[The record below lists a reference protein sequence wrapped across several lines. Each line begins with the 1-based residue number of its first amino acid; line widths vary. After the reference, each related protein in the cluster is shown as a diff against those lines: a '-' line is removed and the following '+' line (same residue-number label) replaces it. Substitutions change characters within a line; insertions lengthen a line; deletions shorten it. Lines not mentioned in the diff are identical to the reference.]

1 MKVVLMRLFSV
12 LTATAALLLSLLPT
26 TISAHPHVW
35 IECGIT
41 AVFDNEGLTGFRQ
54 RWVLDE
60 MFSASMLP
68 VIDLNNDGRISP
80 EESEVAK
87 REAFDNLKEYNYFTD
102 VRIDGKP
109 FLVEYV
115 KDFVCT
121 LDGEGR
127 LIYEFFVPCTVKAVP
142 TPKTV
147 TIGVYDASF
156 FCDIGCME
164 IPLSR
169 DGVQDGLV
177 VESKRVE
184 LTDTPFDQFQF
195 FPAGIEIRFRTK

>member
-1 MKVVLMRLFSV
+1 MKVVLMRLFCV
-12 LTATAALLLSLLPT
+12 LTATAALLLSLLPST
-26 TISAHPHVW
+26 VSAHPHVW

-68 VIDLNNDGRISP
+68 VIDLNKDGRISP
-80 EESEVAK
+80 EESEVAR

-109 FLVEYV
+109 FTVQFV
-115 KDFVCT
+115 KEFRCT
-121 LDGEGR
+121 LDEAGR
-127 LIYEFFVPCTVKAVP
+127 LVYEFFVPCTVKAGP
-142 TPKTV
+142 SPKTV

-164 IPLSR
+164 IPSA
-169 DGVQDGLV
+169 GAGAQTGLV